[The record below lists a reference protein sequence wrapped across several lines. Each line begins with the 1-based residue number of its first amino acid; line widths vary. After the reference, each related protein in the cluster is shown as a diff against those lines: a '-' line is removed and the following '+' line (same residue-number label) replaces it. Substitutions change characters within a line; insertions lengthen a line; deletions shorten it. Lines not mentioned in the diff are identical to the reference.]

1 MAGTMPNVERRLC
14 PESFQARL
22 TQAVGVNQYGE
33 PLYKIAW
40 GQTETYTAGGV
51 WPHDHFF
58 GYRQLMLSN
67 SSPSGR
73 GMPCWMI
80 LEWHPPEDY
89 DTDAVYYFRNR
100 DETTGLQTLGEYPY
114 RGRYEVAF
122 RLISHEFH
130 DGRMLIVPYHL
141 DGVILDAL
149 IPVIVEGRRM
159 SMKERLRKIREWEE
173 KKEQDLDN
181 KVDAIYRD
189 SKRRLLP
196 SQVEDRVRL
205 IQGQMS
211 HYLRNFGR
219 PAPGLKLNSIQ

>member
-1 MAGTMPNVERRLC
+1 MPNVERRLC